1 VEVIIFSW
9 CVLLI
14 ELNAWEN
21 EWLVGIQALQEG
33 KKTKKLT
40 KKKSDLKKWSSFVGK
55 SSIFANSMKIEMGKT
70 WKTINIDFF

>member
-1 VEVIIFSW
+1 MEVIIFSW